1 MALPAGTDECYND
14 ASWGVNKNATGDCD
28 FSPTRIF
35 KATWSGMSDK
45 WPLAA
50 ELLKMYELDA
60 GDQQNMMA
68 AVDSRGE
75 DIKKVVA
82 AFVESKAGEIDA
94 MIAKAKAM

>member
-1 MALPAGTDECYND
+1 
-14 ASWGVNKNATGDCD
+14 
-28 FSPTRIF
+28 
-35 KATWSGMSDK
+35 
-45 WPLAA
+45 
-50 ELLKMYELDA
+50 MYELDA